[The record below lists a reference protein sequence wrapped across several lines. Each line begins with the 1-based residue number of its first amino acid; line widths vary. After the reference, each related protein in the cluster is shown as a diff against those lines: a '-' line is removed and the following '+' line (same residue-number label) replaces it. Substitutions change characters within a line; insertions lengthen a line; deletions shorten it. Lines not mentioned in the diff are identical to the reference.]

1 MYSYGICLWQLLTRE
16 KPYGNCNLYVV
27 IFGVVSYSL
36 RPEVSEELEHK
47 NEAYV
52 RLFTRLWKAEPSDRP
67 CPKEVIIKLCQ
78 IKMNKISSYNS
89 SVSGDTLRQRWKLWC
104 KLLLWCPCVSVPPI
118 KKEKKSNFWY
128 LFQHWSNFEI
138 IIIILYL
145 TLVNIYQL
153 YQRNISSR
161 SELI

>member
-52 RLFTRLWKAEPSDRP
+52 RLFTRLWKAEPFDRP

-89 SVSGDTLRQRWKLWC
+89 SVSGDTLRQRWKL
-104 KLLLWCPCVSVPPI
+104 
-118 KKEKKSNFWY
+118 
-128 LFQHWSNFEI
+128 
-138 IIIILYL
+138 
-145 TLVNIYQL
+145 
-153 YQRNISSR
+153 
-161 SELI
+161 